1 MFCPRCGKYLPE
13 KLQACE
19 YCGHNQERSRI
30 SNKAML
36 LAAIAALVS
45 AISLL
50 LSFLPGSGSMQAQDT
65 TPTPT
70 PVVAVTSPTA
80 TPKPQIVIATPK
92 PKPTQE
98 TESEPEP
105 EPTPK
110 PIRPR
115 PEPTPDYPYRHM
127 ARLEYPPDGAV
138 FAQYPR
144 WLTLRWRTTT
154 ASEAVK
160 YRVRVEHMLPL
171 HLGWK
176 YWEVD
181 VDPSQNWYAMEFP
194 GTRTGRWRVTP
205 IFTDGQL
212 GLPTPYRTF
221 RFTR

>member
-1 MFCPRCGKYLPE
+1 MFCPKCGKYLPE
-13 KLQACE
+13 KSQACE
-19 YCGHNQERSRI
+19 YCGHNQERPRI

-50 LSFLPGSGSMQAQDT
+50 LSFLPGSGSTQAQDT

-70 PVVAVTSPTA
+70 PVVAVASPTA

-105 EPTPK
+105 DPTPR
-110 PIRPR
+110 PQRPR
-115 PEPTPDYPYRHM
+115 PEPTPDYSYKP
-127 ARLEYPPDGAV
+127 APSFLEYPPDGAQ

-144 WLTLRWRTTT
+144 RLTLRWKPM
-154 ASEAVK
+154 AMSAVK
-160 YRVRVEHMLPL
+160 YRVRIEHMLPL
-171 HLGWK
+171 HLGWE
-176 YWEVD
+176 YWDVD
-181 VDPSQNWYAMEFP
+181 VDAAQHWYVMEFP
-194 GTRTGRWRVTP
+194 GTRTGRWKVTP
-205 IFTDGQL
+205 IFADGQL
-212 GLPTPYRTF
+212 GIPTEYRTF